1 MTHQDQI
8 QQWVEQYLHVVPAG
22 ILRDEA
28 REFFSPQRLRGCHAK
43 SRKTFAQCVRLHLAR
58 DPEHSG
64 LLAYMQEHKLPPE
77 EVQPHGKDFKYVVN
91 GNVALIPVTNDV
103 GDHAVWKVPADKL
116 AWAESMLP
124 VQLRPRERL
133 ETEFESQLRQAKRQ
147 LLQAVKYGRSSLAKA
162 VAESIEDLEQKITR
176 DYEPLKRYMLVKSID
191 AREVALHRLYV
202 KEFLDPTL
210 RDGSSG
216 DIVEAIDGDLCNF
229 ATASLR
235 VRIESV
241 SDKGLAVRAGK
252 RPLLVEEIQIVPNL
266 QVVKSERTQTKFE
279 DTMLQHRENVQG
291 DLDESLLRILPNS
304 WNTQGGD
311 MDIERGQQL

>member
-1 MTHQDQI
+1 
-8 QQWVEQYLHVVPAG
+8 
-22 ILRDEA
+22 
-28 REFFSPQRLRGCHAK
+28 
-43 SRKTFAQCVRLHLAR
+43 
-58 DPEHSG
+58 
-64 LLAYMQEHKLPPE
+64 
-77 EVQPHGKDFKYVVN
+77 
-91 GNVALIPVTNDV
+91 
-103 GDHAVWKVPADKL
+103 
-116 AWAESMLP
+116 
-124 VQLRPRERL
+124 
-133 ETEFESQLRQAKRQ
+133 
-147 LLQAVKYGRSSLAKA
+147 VKYGRSSLAKA